1 MTDTPKPV
9 ISESSGYDNYM
20 EADARN
26 NDSYSIGLDK
36 FFDEPLPV
44 VLQDTTKAKSSL
56 ESDVWKAVKVHFRTN
71 DDLVDFCTKLNQM
84 IPNNVKSAY
93 YPLHNPELSLFG
105 DENEEPVTIDATRLS
120 PKIRDQA
127 VSCILDGVEVEVDPN
142 AKEDE
147 AWKDHWHGMPD
158 YSQEWALALRTITMK
173 FRTKAHYDEF
183 SNRIA
188 QSMTDKT
195 KWIWHPEQKIIRNR
209 LLRWVQPAGR
219 TLPEHPMYIVSKG
232 RADSMFTSRSL
243 SRMQI
248 PHYIVI
254 EPQDHDDYDK
264 ALDTFNMRDYV
275 TLLVAP
281 FSNHGDGPGRAR
293 NWAWDHSS
301 SIGAT
306 SHWVLDDNISDF
318 YRLHDNQRIRFES
331 GVGFQVMEDFV
342 SRYDNVYIAGPQY
355 RFFVAPTHKYPAF
368 VANTRIYSTLLIR
381 NDCKHRWRGRYN
393 EDTDIC
399 LRVMK
404 DGDVCVQ
411 FNQFLQGKAATQTVS
426 GGNTAEFYHAEN
438 TENEEF
444 KDTGYN
450 TEGTVNKSQMLV
462 DMHPD
467 VARLVWRYGRWHHW
481 VDYGPFKINEMKLKP
496 GIQLPSGINNYG
508 MELETNFDWKNA

>member
-1 MTDTPKPV
+1 MTNNSKP
-9 ISESSGYDNYM
+9 IIEESAEYDNYM
-20 EADARN
+20 NDEARK
-26 NDSYSIGLDK
+26 NDTYSVSLDK
-36 FFDEPLPV
+36 FFDEPMQDKLVDATRVKKV
-44 VLQDTTKAKSSL
+44 VQSDIWKSIY
-56 ESDVWKAVKVHFRTN
+56 VHFRTQ
-71 DDLVDFCTKLNQM
+71 DDMVDFCTKINQM
-84 IPNNVKSAY
+84 IPGYVKETY
-93 YPLHNPELSLFG
+93 YPLENRAMSLFK
-105 DENEEPVTIDATRLS
+105 DIEEDLIT
-120 PKIRDQA
+120 
-127 VSCILDGVEVEVDPN
+127 VDPN
-142 AKEDE
+142 LLVPEYNGPGFSKVKPVESE
-147 AWKDHWHGMPD
+147 YESNWKKHWIGMPE
-158 YSQEWALALRTITMK
+158 YTQEDKIK
-173 FRTKAHYDEF
+173 FRAITLNFRSEADYKEF
-183 SNRIA
+183 SQKIG
-188 QSMTDKT
+188 QEVTEKT
-195 KWIWHPEQKIIRNR
+195 KSIWHPEQHITKNL
-209 LLRWVQPAGR
+209 LLRWIQPEGR

-254 EPQDHDDYDK
+254 EPQDLDSYDK
-264 ALDTFNMRDYV
+264 ALDTFNIRDYV

-293 NWAWDHSS
+293 NWAWDHSI

-318 YRLHDNQRIRFES
+318 YRLHNNERIRFES

-342 SRYDNVYIAGPQY
+342 DRYDNVYISGPQY
-355 RFFVAPTHKYPAF
+355 RFFIDPNQKYPAY

-404 DGDVCVQ
+404 DGDVCLQ
-411 FNQFLQGKAATQTVS
+411 FNAFMQGKAATQTVS

-444 KDTGYN
+444 KETGYN

-467 VARLVWRYGRWHHW
+467 VARLVWRYGRWHHF
-481 VDYGPFKINEMKLKP
+481 VDYGPFKVNKLRFKDGFDMP
-496 GIQLPSGINNYG
+496 TGTNNYG
-508 MELETNFDWKNA
+508 MELVKDFDWKNA